1 MGNLLNGKRIK
12 FKNEISDDELIEGIR
27 NHDNDV
33 LRYIYKKYFEIIRN
47 FVRKN
52 NGNDEDAQDV
62 FQEAIIVLYKK
73 IKNEELVLTCN
84 FGTFIFSIC
93 KLLWLKQLEKRRIRG
108 EEYPDEDLNEL
119 TSIVGTNYESNDEY
133 KLFQLHF
140 SRMSKDCQ
148 KVLRLFLE
156 KVPLKEIAEIM
167 GYKTE
172 QYAKKRKF
180 ECKEKLIER
189 IKNDLFMKKI

>member
-1 MGNLLNGKRIK
+1 LGNLLNGKRIK
-12 FKNEISDDELIEGIR
+12 VSNDLSDDELIAGIR

-47 FVRKN
+47 FIRKN
-52 NGNDEDAQDV
+52 NGNEEDAQDI
-62 FQEAIIVLYKK
+62 FQEAIIILYKK
-73 IKNEELVLTCN
+73 IKDDQLVLTCS
-84 FGTFIFSIC
+84 FGTFMFSIC

-108 EEYPDEDLNEL
+108 EDFPENDMSEFV
-119 TSIVGTNYESNDEY
+119 SIIGSNIESNDEY
-133 KLFQLHF
+133 KLYQYHF
-140 SRMSKDCQ
+140 SRLNKDCQ
-148 KVLRLFLE
+148 RVLRLFLE

-180 ECKEKLIER
+180 ECKEKLIEN
-189 IKNDLFMKKI
+189 IKNDLFMKK